1 MDPHRNLWSPPIV
14 EPTIVSPDNPVTPQP
29 YVPPVTETP
38 PQPVVSAPYVYE
50 TPQPTAEAPMYAPAE
65 PQPQP
70 QPVLSAPYAYDT
82 APQAPTET
90 PAYAPP
96 AQTQTVDPTTVDQQI
111 AAGNY
116 AAQPNDYYAL
126 PYEKP
131 SKLQRMRAFAGRH
144 QKSLIAGGVSFLL
157 LISIMSYAV
166 AHLRQNSTPQQL
178 AKTENS
184 QASPDDESVSADDA
198 SDESADTAADEDSDS
213 DSEVEDTDVDDD
225 SADIADE
232 PDEVDDTD
240 YINVPNE
247 DILEDEDD
255 EDAPVDNSSNE
266 KVNIPPP
273 TVVPA
278 KPSPIQ
284 PHKFTVGSWNTN
296 SDNKKN
302 VGTETLDILTKTQ
315 VIGLQELHDKP
326 QRDSIKSK
334 VICSTCK
341 YAGYIP
347 SYSSGGAS
355 AASYP
360 IIWDKSAFSLVGSG
374 NSQQMC
380 DAAKSS
386 KYSYAARYATYVRL
400 QSKVNGKQFYVIST
414 HLMAGEG
421 SKGKPT
427 TDTLLTSRYKTHMSK
442 LTTLVNSL
450 KTANIPIYVT
460 GTFNVDYRYDRTVKT
475 SHFPYTALGA
485 TSVRSSYDYLSL
497 SGIASTKGSVSS
509 SNRLIDYVFA
519 LQRSDM
525 TANTVSLSTS
535 GHGSSHY
542 AVFFTSTVK

>member
-14 EPTIVSPDNPVTPQP
+14 EPTIVSPENPVAPPP
-29 YVPPVTETP
+29 YVPPIAETP
-38 PQPVVSAPYVYE
+38 PQPVVSAPYTYE
-50 TPQPTAEAPMYAPAE
+50 TPQPATEAPAYAPAE
-65 PQPQP
+65 VP
-70 QPVLSAPYAYDT
+70 QPVAATTPYTYEVALQTPVDSVAPVYAAQT
-82 APQAPTET
+82 
-90 PAYAPP
+90 PP
-96 AQTQTVDPTTVDQQI
+96 ATVDQQI
-111 AAGNY
+111 AAENY
-116 AAQPNDYYAL
+116 ATQPSDYYAL
-126 PYEKP
+126 PDEKS
-131 SKLQRMRAFAGRH
+131 SKLQRMRAFAARH
-144 QKSLIAGGVSFLL
+144 KKPLIIASMSFLL
-157 LISIMSYAV
+157 LISIMSYTF
-166 AHLRQNSTPQQL
+166 AHFRQNSATQQL
-178 AKTENS
+178 AKTESS
-184 QASPDDESVSADDA
+184 QTAPDDELATDDT
-198 SDESADTAADEDSDS
+198 DDSADTAADESDDSDI
-213 DSEVEDTDVDDD
+213 EDTDVDDD
-225 SADIADE
+225 SADIDIA
-232 PDEVDDTD
+232 DEVDDTD
-240 YINVPNE
+240 DDTNYIAVPNE
-247 DILEDEDD
+247 DITEDEGDD
-255 EDAPVDNSSNE
+255 EGPVDNSSNE
-266 KVNIPPP
+266 TVNIPPP

-296 SDNKKN
+296 NDNKKN
-302 VGTETLDILTKTQ
+302 VGTETLSILAKTQ

-427 TDTLLTSRYKTHMSK
+427 TDTLLTSRYKTHMAK
-442 LTTLVNSL
+442 LTALVNSL

-475 SHFPYTALGA
+475 SHFPYAALGA

-497 SGIASTKGSVSS
+497 SGISSTKGSVSS

-525 TANTVSLSTS
+525 TANAISLSTS

-542 AVFFTSTVK
+542 AVFFTSTIK